1 MSIFYITEP
10 KELIN
15 LNEQKKIINDSIL
28 EKTSMNN
35 DKNNLMNE
43 IIRLKEQN
51 NNLFNRLKTI
61 LEANDQIKKTV
72 DRKDKINGVLR
83 KNKRNIE
90 RSLNSFNTNSTLNNS
105 NLNVTVHSAMI
116 GGFSKDNNNSPFM
129 DKSAITYSPQTN
141 NNLNLSN

>member
-1 MSIFYITEP
+1 MTLENMYNKVKIMSSALQEEILRL
-10 KELIN
+10 KEAN
-15 LNEQKKIINDSIL
+15 
-28 EKTSMNN
+28 
-35 DKNNLMNE
+35 NNLMNR
-43 IIRLKEQN
+43 IKN
-51 NNLFNRLKTI
+51 I
-61 LEANDQIKKTV
+61 LESNQQIKQEIN
-72 DRKDKINGVLR
+72 RRDKINGVLR